1 MSHYYDFDPSEL
13 DEFLVE
19 YVDGTMD
26 PVVQKAFEDFLRVY
40 PEIRAQVDCL
50 SSVRTQLCRLG
61 DDCRCKAPPGFQDR
75 LKRQLAGESQGV
87 ADSLEHL
94 APQLNM
100 IALAFSIAILA
111 FAVGLSQLNESELFA
126 NSGVQATTEVPAS
139 VQTDGSERHEEVERD
154 LLTVSNVH
162 QMTTASAFSSLF
174 DQPVLLSVRRDFV
187 AMKPAVMSV
196 AP

>member
-1 MSHYYDFDPSEL
+1 MSHDYDFDPSEL

-26 PVVQKAFEDFLRVY
+26 PVVRKAFEDFLRVY

-75 LKRQLAGESQGV
+75 LKRQLAGETQAV

-100 IALAFSIAILA
+100 MALAFSITILA
-111 FAVGLSQLNESELFA
+111 FAIALSHFSQQDLFA
-126 NSGVQATTEVPAS
+126 DSAVEKTTEVLAAEK
-139 VQTDGSERHEEVERD
+139 TDRNDGLEESERD
-154 LLTVSNVH
+154 LLTVSHVH
-162 QMTTASAFSSLF
+162 QMSTATTFASAF